1 MTQRG
6 VKNPVNGKPMSFGS
20 LNKAEQERL
29 YNRWMA
35 VQRLKSTMGNFP
47 WNADK
52 ADSLNLDDFDAV
64 QNNDGTLSFP
74 KLEARMKGRSI
85 RARQKDFEY
94 TEPYSW
100 IDPFQTP
107 DNTSLQNLVSRS
119 R

>member
-1 MTQRG
+1 
-6 VKNPVNGKPMSFGS
+6 
-20 LNKAEQERL
+20 
-29 YNRWMA
+29 
-35 VQRLKSTMGNFP
+35 MGNFP